1 MKFMQTEKKQLL
13 IYVIIAYGI
22 TYVMGLLMWYGYG
35 KGLDLSAFPN
45 AQMLYPAAGVMMAY
59 LITKKGDK
67 NLPTAFYI
75 FFVALTAVLVVCTAA
90 SVLAPQNRDLM
101 SMPYSQWAPI
111 MEYVIIGGSVIFWIL
126 LLQSGKEKRRSYGL
140 NSEHWNISIRMILLF
155 IGLYLLRF
163 VIACALSGQLSEFGK
178 IMANPTTW
186 IIFFTVLVNFF
197 LSVVAFFGE
206 EYGWRYYLQPLLQKK
221 FGLKGGVI
229 LLGCVWAVWHLPIDF
244 FYYTTPDMG
253 LAALASQF
261 VTCISLGIFM
271 AYTYMKTQN
280 IWVPIII
287 HFLNNNM
294 VVVFSGTYSA
304 DVLQNQQ
311 IHWGDIP
318 VALVMNLLIF
328 GWVIFLKPFKEK
340 KAYYWIHSNYL
351 EQFAGVPAFLGI
363 VILISCIADWMIF
376 AKIEVA

>member
-1 MKFMQTEKKQLL
+1 MQTEKKQLL
-13 IYVIIAYGI
+13 IYVIVAYGI
-22 TYVMGLLMWYGYG
+22 TYVQGLLMWYGYG
-35 KGLDLSAFPN
+35 KDLDLSAFPK

-59 LITKKGDK
+59 LITKKEDK
-67 NLPTAFYI
+67 NLPKTFYI

-90 SVLAPQNRDLM
+90 SVLAPKNIDLM
-101 SMPYSQWAPI
+101 GTMFSQWGLILECI
-111 MEYVIIGGSVIFWIL
+111 MIGGSVIFWL
-126 LLQSGKEKRRSYGL
+126 LLLASGNEKCRVYGL
-140 NSEHWNISIRMILLF
+140 NSGHWNISVLMILLF

-163 VIACALSGQLSEFGK
+163 LIASAFRGQLSEFGK
-178 IMANPTTW
+178 IMVNPATW
-186 IIFFTVLVNFF
+186 SMFFTVLMNFF
-197 LSVVAFFGE
+197 ISVVAFFGE

-253 LAALASQF
+253 LTALASQF
-261 VTCISLGIFM
+261 VTCISLGLFM
-271 AYTYMKTQN
+271 AYTYMKIQN

-294 VVVFSGTYSA
+294 AVVFSGTYSA

-318 VALVMNLLIF
+318 VALVINLLLF
-328 GWVIFLKPFKEK
+328 GWVIFLKSFKEK
-340 KAYYWIHSNYL
+340 K
-351 EQFAGVPAFLGI
+351 E
-363 VILISCIADWMIF
+363 
-376 AKIEVA
+376 

>member
-22 TYVMGLLMWYGYG
+22 TYVMGLLMWYSYG

-229 LLGCVWAVWHLPIDF
+229 LLAVCGCMASANRLLLLHYAGYGAGGSGKPVCYLYFTGDF
-244 FYYTTPDMG
+244 YGIYLYENPEYLGPDNY
-253 LAALASQF
+253 S
-261 VTCISLGIFM
+261 
-271 AYTYMKTQN
+271 
-280 IWVPIII
+280 
-287 HFLNNNM
+287 
-294 VVVFSGTYSA
+294 FS
-304 DVLQNQQ
+304 
-311 IHWGDIP
+311 
-318 VALVMNLLIF
+318 
-328 GWVIFLKPFKEK
+328 E
-340 KAYYWIHSNYL
+340 
-351 EQFAGVPAFLGI
+351 
-363 VILISCIADWMIF
+363 
-376 AKIEVA
+376 

>member
-22 TYVMGLLMWYGYG
+22 TYVMGLLMWYSYG
-35 KGLDLSAFPN
+35 KGLDLSAFPK

-111 MEYVIIGGSVIFWIL
+111 MNYVIIGGSVIFWIL

-178 IMANPTTW
+178 IMVNPTTW

-206 EYGWRYYLQPLLQKK
+206 EYGWRYYLQPLL
-221 FGLKGGVI
+221 
-229 LLGCVWAVWHLPIDF
+229 
-244 FYYTTPDMG
+244 
-253 LAALASQF
+253 
-261 VTCISLGIFM
+261 
-271 AYTYMKTQN
+271 
-280 IWVPIII
+280 
-287 HFLNNNM
+287 
-294 VVVFSGTYSA
+294 
-304 DVLQNQQ
+304 
-311 IHWGDIP
+311 
-318 VALVMNLLIF
+318 
-328 GWVIFLKPFKEK
+328 
-340 KAYYWIHSNYL
+340 
-351 EQFAGVPAFLGI
+351 
-363 VILISCIADWMIF
+363 
-376 AKIEVA
+376 

>member
-35 KGLDLSAFPN
+35 KGLNFSAFPN

-206 EYGWRYYLQPLLQKK
+206 EYGWRYFLQPLLQKK

-294 VVVFSGTYSA
+294 AVVFSGTYSA

-318 VALVMNLLIF
+318 VALVINLLLF
-328 GWVIFLKPFKEK
+328 GWVIFLKSFKEK
-340 KAYYWIHSNYL
+340 K
-351 EQFAGVPAFLGI
+351 E
-363 VILISCIADWMIF
+363 
-376 AKIEVA
+376 

>member
-1 MKFMQTEKKQLL
+1 
-13 IYVIIAYGI
+13 
-22 TYVMGLLMWYGYG
+22 
-35 KGLDLSAFPN
+35 
-45 AQMLYPAAGVMMAY
+45 
-59 LITKKGDK
+59 
-67 NLPTAFYI
+67 
-75 FFVALTAVLVVCTAA
+75 
-90 SVLAPQNRDLM
+90 
-101 SMPYSQWAPI
+101 

-229 LLGCVWAVWHLPIDF
+229 LLAVCACMASANRLLLLH
-244 FYYTTPDMG
+244 YAGYG

-261 VTCISLGIFM
+261 VTCISLGIL
-271 AYTYMKTQN
+271 
-280 IWVPIII
+280 W
-287 HFLNNNM
+287 H
-294 VVVFSGTYSA
+294 
-304 DVLQNQQ
+304 
-311 IHWGDIP
+311 
-318 VALVMNLLIF
+318 
-328 GWVIFLKPFKEK
+328 
-340 KAYYWIHSNYL
+340 
-351 EQFAGVPAFLGI
+351 
-363 VILISCIADWMIF
+363 ILI
-376 AKIEVA
+376 

>member
-22 TYVMGLLMWYGYG
+22 TYVMGLLMWYSYG
-35 KGLDLSAFPN
+35 KGLDLSAFPK

-67 NLPTAFYI
+67 NLSKRLFYI

-101 SMPYSQWAPI
+101 SMPYSQWTPI

-178 IMANPTTW
+178 IMAN
-186 IIFFTVLVNFF
+186 
-197 LSVVAFFGE
+197 S
-206 EYGWRYYLQPLLQKK
+206 YYLDHIFYC
-221 FGLKGGVI
+221 FGKLFPVSSGI
-229 LLGCVWAVWHLPIDF
+229 LWRRIRMEIFSSASSSEKIWTKRRRNPFGCVWL
-244 FYYTTPDMG
+244 Y
-253 LAALASQF
+253 
-261 VTCISLGIFM
+261 GIC
-271 AYTYMKTQN
+271 Q
-280 IWVPIII
+280 
-287 HFLNNNM
+287 
-294 VVVFSGTYSA
+294 
-304 DVLQNQQ
+304 
-311 IHWGDIP
+311 
-318 VALVMNLLIF
+318 
-328 GWVIFLKPFKEK
+328 
-340 KAYYWIHSNYL
+340 
-351 EQFAGVPAFLGI
+351 
-363 VILISCIADWMIF
+363 
-376 AKIEVA
+376 

>member
-67 NLPTAFYI
+67 NLPTAFFI

-186 IIFFTVLVNFF
+186 IIFFTRAK
-197 LSVVAFFGE
+197 S
-206 EYGWRYYLQPLLQKK
+206 
-221 FGLKGGVI
+221 GGVF
-229 LLGCVWAVWHLPIDF
+229 C
-244 FYYTTPDMG
+244 MG
-253 LAALASQF
+253 
-261 VTCISLGIFM
+261 TCM
-271 AYTYMKTQN
+271 
-280 IWVPIII
+280 P
-287 HFLNNNM
+287 
-294 VVVFSGTYSA
+294 
-304 DVLQNQQ
+304 
-311 IHWGDIP
+311 
-318 VALVMNLLIF
+318 
-328 GWVIFLKPFKEK
+328 
-340 KAYYWIHSNYL
+340 
-351 EQFAGVPAFLGI
+351 
-363 VILISCIADWMIF
+363 
-376 AKIEVA
+376 

>member
-1 MKFMQTEKKQLL
+1 MKFTQTEKKQLM

-22 TYVMGLLMWYGYG
+22 TYVLGLLMWYGYG
-35 KGLDLSAFPN
+35 KGLDLSTFPN

-59 LITKKGDK
+59 LITRKGDK
-67 NLPTAFYI
+67 NLPKAFHI

-90 SVLAPQNRDLM
+90 SVLAPKNIDLM
-101 SMPYSQWAPI
+101 GTPFSQWMLI
-111 MEYVIIGGSVIFWIL
+111 LQYVMIGGSVIFWIL
-126 LLQSGKEKRRSYGL
+126 LLVSGKEKRRAYGL
-140 NSEHWNISIRMILLF
+140 NSGHWNTSVLMILLF

-163 VIACALSGQLSEFGK
+163 VIASALGGQLSEFGK

-186 IIFFTVLVNFF
+186 IMFFTVLVNFF

-261 VTCISLGIFM
+261 VTCITLGLFM
-271 AYTYMKTQN
+271 AYAYMKTQN
-280 IWVPIII
+280 IWVPVII

-294 VVVFSGTYSA
+294 AVVFSGTYSA

-311 IHWGDIP
+311 IHWADIP
-318 VALVMNLLIF
+318 AALVLNLLIF
-328 GWVIFLKPFKEK
+328 GWVIFMKPFKEK
-340 KAYYWIHSNYL
+340 KKEN
-351 EQFAGVPAFLGI
+351 
-363 VILISCIADWMIF
+363 M
-376 AKIEVA
+376 